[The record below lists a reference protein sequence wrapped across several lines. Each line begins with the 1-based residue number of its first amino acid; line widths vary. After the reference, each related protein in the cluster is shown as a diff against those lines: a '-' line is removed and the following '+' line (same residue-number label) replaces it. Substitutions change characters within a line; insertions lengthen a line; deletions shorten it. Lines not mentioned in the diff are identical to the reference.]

1 MSPFTQASVFLIQTV
16 FDLYLTVILLRFL
29 LQLFRADFYNPISQF
44 VVKLTNPALIPLRR
58 VIPGY
63 KGIDWSCVALLLIV
77 TLVKLSLLA
86 LVQFHRFPS
95 IIGLFVWCLG
105 DLFSLTINI
114 FFFAILIQ
122 IIASWITPHSHNPI
136 LHVINCLTYPLMRP
150 ARRYIPPVGGFDLSP
165 IPVIIGLQ
173 LIIIL
178 VAGPI
183 TNLGLQLAFR

>member
-1 MSPFTQASVFLIQTV
+1 MSPFTHASVFLIQTL
-16 FDLYLTVILLRFL
+16 FDLYLTIIMLRFL

-58 VIPGY
+58 MIPGY
-63 KGIDWSCVALLLIV
+63 KGIDWSCVVLLLSI
-77 TLVKLSLLA
+77 TLIKLCLLA

-95 IIGLFVWCLG
+95 IVGLLVWSLG

-122 IIASWITPHSHNPI
+122 IITSWITPHSHNPI
-136 LHVINCLTYPLMRP
+136 LHVINSLTYPLMRP

-178 VAGPI
+178 VASPI
-183 TNLGLQLAFR
+183 TNIGLQLAFT